1 MLRVDHNHSAAPSLL
16 GALDRGL
23 DLAGSVRG
31 LGRYLMPQLKVNGLA
46 QAISP
51 LVPGNAELADSLYRN
66 RFALGGT
73 EVSAGTG
80 SVFALPAPS
89 EEWAVELHGFAW
101 VLNLAAGGLEMHR
114 AFARS
119 LIMDWVSRRR
129 PRIARALPVRAA
141 RLKACVLAAPFLLA
155 GASASFRTA
164 FYRTL
169 GRDLSVLAV
178 ASPRAADRM
187 QTALA
192 LAYAAT
198 SLAGAEGLRAGAFE
212 RLEAVLTAEILPDGG
227 HRSRNPARLVG
238 LLIDLLPLRSALAAS
253 HQVIPRTFNGAI
265 ERMLP
270 MLRFFVHGDDGLAAF
285 QGVTSPLTRE
295 VRAVLGTDSTLG
307 RPLSHAP
314 HSGYARLSQ
323 GTSLV
328 IADIGHDGV
337 CSSPLA
343 FEFSDGPSRIVVN
356 CGLPCSASESWFSAA
371 RQDVAHS
378 TATLDASG
386 PFCGP
391 FSWFRKSPG
400 LPKPRA
406 MGRVSQSE
414 HGPLLRAIDHAF
426 GGRRANQHERDIF
439 LSGDGDDLRGEDR
452 FLTDDTACDGAA
464 TVRFHLHPSV
474 KATLSQDRASV
485 MLILANRSGW
495 RFSARGGEMSLEESV
510 FLMGSAAPRKTQQ
523 IVLRSR
529 ERVHWA
535 FKRIE
540 RTKRP
545 RGESDAPELPL

>member
-1 MLRVDHNHSAAPSLL
+1 MLRVDHSRSAAPSLVD
-16 GALDRGL
+16 ALDRGL
-23 DLAGSVRG
+23 DLAGNVRG
-31 LGRYLMPQLKVNGLA
+31 LGRYLMPQLKVNGLV

-51 LVPGNAELADSLYRN
+51 LVPGNAELADRLYRN
-66 RFALGGT
+66 RFALGGA
-73 EVSAGTG
+73 EASAGTG

-89 EEWAVELHGFAW
+89 EDWAIELHGFAW
-101 VLNLAAGGLEMHR
+101 VIHLAAGGLEMHR

-119 LIMDWVSRRR
+119 LIMDWVSRRC
-129 PRIARALPVRAA
+129 PCIAKTSPVRAA
-141 RLKACVLAAPFLLA
+141 RLKACVLAAPFLLD

-164 FYRTL
+164 FFRTL
-169 GRDLSVLAV
+169 GRDLSALAA
-178 ASPRAADRM
+178 ASPRMADRM
-187 QTALA
+187 QTAIA
-192 LAYAAT
+192 FAYATT
-198 SLAGAEGLRAGAFE
+198 SLAGAEALRAGAFE
-212 RLEAVLTAEILPDGG
+212 RLEAALTAEILPDGG
-227 HRSRNPARLVG
+227 HRSRNPACLVE
-238 LLIDLLPLRSALAAS
+238 LLLDLLPLRGALAAS
-253 HQVIPRTFNGAI
+253 HQVIPRAFNAAI

-270 MLRFFVHGDDGLAAF
+270 MLRFFTHGDDGLAAF

-323 GTSLV
+323 GASLV

-356 CGLPCSASESWFSAA
+356 CGLPCSASGSWFSAA

-378 TATLDASG
+378 TATLDEPG
-386 PFCGP
+386 PLCGR
-391 FSWFRKSPG
+391 FSWFRASPG

-414 HGPLLRAIDHAF
+414 HGLLLRAVDHAF
-426 GGRRANQHERDIF
+426 GSRRANQHERDIF
-439 LSGDGDDLRGEDR
+439 LSGSGDDLRGEDR
-452 FLTDDTACDGAA
+452 FLTDDKASDGAA

-474 KATLSQDRASV
+474 KTTLSQDRASI

-495 RFSARGGEMSLEESV
+495 RFSARGGEMALEESV
-510 FLMGSAAPRKTQQ
+510 FLMGSAAPRKSQQ

-540 RTKRP
+540 RARRQK
-545 RGESDAPELPL
+545 GESDSPELPL